1 MSDGAVIGASVAD
14 VDTEWLTVPMAEPW
28 VRLTHRPTGTTA
40 EGPSHG
46 EAMGELIAKLTASGD
61 ITINTARAAAGLPP
75 AAEPDPLVLPPDEM
89 GALRRAI
96 EAAYGPDWRDKIAVP
111 RPAGDPL
118 TKDEV
123 RQLLRECVTVVKPGE
138 VLVIRMGTDVPRE
151 QALEY
156 QVTLG
161 DFLASHAPGVKVA
174 IVCGDELGVA
184 KAVTD
189 G

>member
-1 MSDGAVIGASVAD
+1 
-14 VDTEWLTVPMAEPW
+14 
-28 VRLTHRPTGTTA
+28 
-40 EGPSHG
+40 
-46 EAMGELIAKLTASGD
+46 MGEPLTPGEIRD
-61 ITINTARAAAGLPP
+61 INERYAP
-75 AAEPDPLVLPPDEM
+75 E
-89 GALRRAI
+89 
-96 EAAYGPDWRDKIAVP
+96 
-111 RPAGDPL
+111 PL

-138 VLVIRMGTDVPRE
+138 VLVIRMATDVPRE

-184 KAVTD
+184 QAGGTVVRHEVAPLTD
-189 G
+189 AALAEQLRRVMTRERRINPGAFRA